1 MTVMN
6 PELITEERLA
16 RVDELDL
23 DPVIFK
29 LLHPEP
35 GGPHLG
41 ADVASR
47 DAELYRCF
55 LKLCVLYPGRALVPT
70 RDIDH
75 AWHTHMLDTA
85 KYRADCERVFGRPLD
100 HYPYAGLLGE
110 EDRRAWRADF
120 ARTRVLF
127 TEHFGI
133 EIGAALAASFCYNH
147 VDGKDCCV
155 GCVKPPARGARP
167 RPARRVSPA

>member
-1 MTVMN
+1 MTVTN

-16 RVDELDL
+16 RLDELDL
-23 DPVIFK
+23 GPVVFK

-35 GGPHLG
+35 GGAHLT
-41 ADVASR
+41 ADAASR

-85 KYRADCERVFGRPLD
+85 KYRIDCERIFGRPLD
-100 HYPYAGLLGE
+100 HYPYAGLRGE
-110 EDRRAWRADF
+110 EDRQAWRADF

-133 EIGAALAASFCYNH
+133 EIGTAPAASACTAH
-147 VDGKDCCV
+147 VDGADCCV
-155 GCVKPPARGARP
+155 GCVKPAAHGARP
-167 RPARRVSPA
+167 RTGGRTTPA